1 LAAAAV
7 DPKVCYV
14 DAVPHSR
21 DQPLPSGISVREG
34 RDAYLTENGFTVEG
48 YESKWTD
55 ASLFG
60 IRFRVPNTA
69 RHRSA
74 IMMHDLHHVATGF
87 GTDLVGEGEVSA
99 WELRRDLRG
108 LGAYVGSIVVAGAFA
123 GLLVSPLRTLQAW
136 RSSSPR
142 SSLFQNSRPYDELL
156 AMSIG
161 DLRRKLGVPDD
172 GVADRPRRL
181 HAYAPAQPAVALA

>member
-1 LAAAAV
+1 MDVAFH
-7 DPKVCYV
+7 P
-14 DAVPHSR
+14 R
-21 DQPLPSGISVREG
+21 DQPLPSGISVHEG
-34 RDAYLTENGFTVEG
+34 RDAYLAENGFTVEG

-60 IRFRVPNTA
+60 VRFRVPNTA

-74 IMMHDLHHVATGF
+74 IMMHDLHHVATGY

-99 WELRRDLRG
+99 WELRRGLRG
-108 LGAYVGSIVVAGAFA
+108 LGAYVGSIVIAGALA
-123 GLLVSPLRTLQAW
+123 GLLAAPLRTLRAW
-136 RSSSPR
+136 HASSRKHGARDGAPGTGKH
-142 SSLFQNSRPYDELL
+142 SLFQNSRPYDELL
-156 AMSIG
+156 ATSIG

-181 HAYAPAQPAVALA
+181 HAYAPAQPAVALT